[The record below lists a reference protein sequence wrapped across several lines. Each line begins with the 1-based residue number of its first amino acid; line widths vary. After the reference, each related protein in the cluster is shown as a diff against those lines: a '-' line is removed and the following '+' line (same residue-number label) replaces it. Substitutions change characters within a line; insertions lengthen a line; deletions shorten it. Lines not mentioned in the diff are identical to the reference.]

1 MPLPRIAVGRR
12 HAISVPRIHRRA
24 LLAATV
30 CLAAAGLSAFAST
43 PVQAQEK
50 RLTVM
55 MWGAT
60 WERIFKP
67 LSEEFKKE
75 TGITLEVVNQ
85 TTGIEGLAKIQATRA
100 KPEVDVWFTSE
111 QVAIRAM
118 TDTGLFAPL
127 PVDKIPNIKQLRPGA
142 ANDMFAALYYA
153 PLGIVYRPD
162 LVPGGKITSWNE
174 LWQPAFKNKVSLP
187 VPSIFPGK
195 MILIASLLNGGS
207 INNIEPGLELLA
219 KQKDQVAA
227 FHSADAQARRALAQ
241 GEIWAMMTSPS
252 AVNALK
258 DQNIPAAMASPF
270 PAPLFFE
277 GMMMVRGGKEDL
289 AAIFINKALSKEW
302 QQHVT
307 NVYNMGPA
315 RLDVPPSETFAAAMP
330 KPGDEVVSDEKFLN
344 ENVGKWTE
352 RFNAMMRR

>member
-1 MPLPRIAVGRR
+1 MLFPGISVHMRDSNFVPHTGRR
-12 HAISVPRIHRRA
+12 AI
-24 LLAATV
+24 LAAII
-30 CLAAAGLSAFAST
+30 GLTASVAVFVAT

-50 RLTVM
+50 RLTLM

-67 LSEEFKKE
+67 LAEDFKKE

-118 TDTGLFAPL
+118 ADTGLFAPL
-127 PVDKIPNIKQLRPGA
+127 PKDKIPNLAALRPGA

-162 LVPGGKITSWNE
+162 LVPGGKITAWSD

-195 MILIASLLNGGS
+195 MILIAALLNGGS
-207 INNIEPGLELLA
+207 INNVEPGLELLA

-227 FHSADAQARRALAQ
+227 FHNADAQARRALAQ

-258 DQNIPAAMASPF
+258 DQNIPAAMASPY

-315 RLDVPPSETFAAAMP
+315 RLDVPPSDTFAAAMP
-330 KPGDEVVSDEKFLN
+330 KAGDEVVSDEKILN

-352 RFNAMMRR
+352 RFNSMMRR

>member
-1 MPLPRIAVGRR
+1 MLLPGSAVGRR

-75 TGITLEVVNQ
+75 TGITLEVVTQ

-219 KQKDQVAA
+219 QQKDQVAA

-258 DQNIPAAMASPF
+258 DLNIPAAMASPF

-330 KPGDEVVSDEKFLN
+330 KPGDEVVFDEKFLN

-352 RFNAMMRR
+352 RFNTMMRR